1 MGFIRNGSYY
11 TIVKGPSWKEA
22 EAKSVQLGG
31 HLATI
36 GDASE
41 NKFLVDSFPNQPAW
55 YMYWIGLHDTE
66 SEGVYSWSSGEPVT
80 YYNWRPTSGPNRSAS
95 DKNSIGPSYIEFQV
109 NDLNE
114 SRAGQWNDIKNNAVH
129 VDGGPGI
136 AEIPLSY
143 FSVSDL
149 TVTEGEKGSVTIS
162 RTGGTLSS
170 QTITLATSNGTA
182 EAGSD
187 YRRKNKTL
195 TFAPGQ
201 TSKTVNLVTKDD
213 TLTESNETF
222 NLTLSASGADAVPA
236 QIADGTGIVT
246 IVDNDSAEGGNNA
259 NIVGDFNQVQQGII
273 NNSGGQINNSTVIA
287 GSNVTIIND
296 NSFNLIDNS
305 VNYTINVLGSL
316 AIGNNNSVGNQ
327 KNVSFRITGTNAGEA
342 IKGTLGQAVNEFLD
356 GGAGDDDLQGFE
368 GADVLAGGEGN
379 DFLHGNYGG
388 DLVNGGVG
396 DDTMRGG
403 HGHDEI
409 IGGDGGD
416 WIWGGI
422 GRNTI
427 DAGASDN
434 ARDDVFVP
442 VDSIQNQF
450 GNPDGANADV
460 LHNLGL
466 EDKIFLHGSEGFD
479 LSYGLTQVDGQQG
492 VGIYANG
499 GLEAL
504 VTGGLSVEQ
513 VQGMT
518 TGGFFA

>member
-11 TIVKGPSWKEA
+11 TLVDGPTWNSA
-22 EAKSVQLGG
+22 EANSVNLGG
-31 HLATI
+31 NLATI
-36 GDASE
+36 NSRDENDTIQAYLASINE
-41 NKFLVDSFPNQPAW
+41 RA
-55 YMYWIGLHDTE
+55 WIGLSDRETE
-66 SEGVYSWSSGEPVT
+66 GEWVWSSGAAIT
-80 YYNWRPTSGPNRSAS
+80 FTNWHAGQPDNSTAS
-95 DKNSIGPSYIEFQV
+95 DRVNGQDYAYTGPLGTW
-109 NDLNE
+109 D
-114 SRAGQWNDIKNNAVH
+114 
-129 VDGGPGI
+129 DGEDPYWPGIDTLRGI

-187 YRRKNKTL
+187 YKRKNKTI

-201 TSKTVNLVTKDD
+201 TSKTVKLVTKDD
-213 TLTESNETF
+213 TLAESNETF

-246 IVDNDSAEGGNNA
+246 IVDNDSAEGDNNA
-259 NIVGDFNQVQQGII
+259 NIVGDFNQVQQAII

-305 VNYTINVLGSL
+305 VDYTINVLGSL
-316 AIGNNNSVGNQ
+316 AIGNKNSVGNQ

-342 IKGTLGQAVNEFLD
+342 IKGTLGQVVNEFLD

-460 LHNLGL
+460 LNSLGV
-466 EDKIFLHGSEGFD
+466 EDKIFLHGSEGLD